1 MKIFTND
8 SLAETQRMIEKD
20 EAKIQKRQS
29 DEAQADRETQQQ
41 IAQMDAEQK
50 EKDRNQKESFNIRD
64 NETKLLIAQM
74 NSNADTET
82 SEDVEYSP
90 EAKEALAEKIRQFD
104 MKLALDR
111 KKHEDTVSLKKED
124 LSIKRIQKKTNPV
137 KK

>member
-1 MKIFTND
+1 M
-8 SLAETQRMIEKD
+8 E
-20 EAKIQKRQS
+20 
-29 DEAQADRETQQQ
+29 
-41 IAQMDAEQK
+41 AEQR
-50 EKDRNQKESFNIRD
+50 ELDRNQKETFNVRD

-74 NSNADTET
+74 NSKADTET

-90 EAKEALAEKIRQFD
+90 EAKAALAEKIRQFD

-111 KKHEDTVSLKKED
+111 KKHEDEMALKKED